1 LNTAP
6 GDEVVKLEAV
16 RIVDFQGCP
25 VENLSTTQSASIEIE
40 FVVFQGGKYLKP
52 NLLLKGGSGN
62 ALFWSTDTNPALRRM
77 PLDEGKYKSSM
88 LIPTDF
94 LAPGTI
100 SISNRNRT
108 NASGLERHARAADVI
123 SLNVVDDFSEH
134 SIRCGYQGP
143 IPGFVRPRMTW
154 TMQRREENNMNR
166 FDISLC
172 AIGQP

>member
-1 LNTAP
+1 M
-6 GDEVVKLEAV
+6 
-16 RIVDFQGCP
+16 DFQGCP
-25 VENLSTTQSASIEIE
+25 VENLLTTQSASIEIE
-40 FVVFQGGKYLKP
+40 FVVFKGGKYLKP

-154 TMQRREENNMNR
+154 TMQRRAENNMNR